1 MTTGNRPKRL
11 LSFDFIALC
20 LLIFFTYCNTTVFYS
35 LDVYLELLGIGH
47 EWRGFLI
54 GSSALAT
61 IASYLLFSARMTVSK
76 AVPCACAG
84 ALLFLACGAG
94 YLYAGTPLELLVLRL
109 ANGVGFYLLSASVM
123 TQLVR
128 IIPPERSGQAFGL
141 YSVAILLPYSVVPA
155 AIDSI
160 SGDRGSLAHGYMAMS
175 LFLVPALALILFMR
189 VKRSQGPDAAAKAA
203 PMPYRDMWANAAQP
217 PIALLLGIMTLY
229 ITTFSSVFFM
239 AKGFFQARGF
249 DNVGLFFTIQMLC
262 MIAVRLLGNHL
273 FDRIRKVML
282 IRACFA
288 FTALSCVLAA
298 TAGGLPTVYLSAFIM
313 GLGMGVGTP
322 AMSSLVFSIS
332 APRYK
337 GVNSNLA
344 TMAQQLGG
352 FLGPMLGSLAVH
364 SFGYTGFLLL
374 GGASCLLAL
383 ALCEVFARKGMDRR
397 ATADPA

>member
-1 MTTGNRPKRL
+1 MTSHPRQQRL
-11 LSFDFIALC
+11 FSFDFIALC

-35 LDVYLELLGIGH
+35 LDVYLGQLGIGQQ
-47 EWRGFLI
+47 WRGFLI

-61 IASYLLFSARMTVSK
+61 IASYLLGSARMTVRS

-84 ALLFLACGAG
+84 ALVFLACGAG
-94 YLYAGTPLELLVLRL
+94 YLYARSPQELLALRL

-155 AIDSI
+155 VFDALAGES
-160 SGDRGSLAHGYMAMS
+160 GSLAHGYMVMS
-175 LFLVPALALILFMR
+175 LFLVPALALILFMH
-189 VKRSQGPDAAAKAA
+189 VKRGRDQAEAVHSA
-203 PMPYRDMWANAAQP
+203 PMNFRDMWANAARP
-217 PIALLLGIMTLY
+217 PVALLLGIMTLY

-249 DNVGLFFTIQMLC
+249 EHVGMFFTIQMLC
-262 MIAVRLLGNHL
+262 MIVVRLLGNHL
-273 FDRIRKVML
+273 FDRVRKVGL
-282 IRACFA
+282 IRASFA
-288 FTALSCVLAA
+288 LTAASCVLAA
-298 TAGGLPTVYLSAFIM
+298 LARDLPTVYASALVM

-332 APRYK
+332 EPRFK
-337 GVNSNLA
+337 AVNSNLA

-352 FLGPMLGSLAVH
+352 FFGPMLGAVAVH
-364 SFGYTGFLLL
+364 HFGYTGFLAL
-374 GGASCLLAL
+374 GAASCVLAL
-383 ALCEVFARKGMDRR
+383 ALCEVFARKRMDRR
-397 ATADPA
+397 P